1 VKRRAELGREDLGR
15 NDERGRVG
23 TEVGEE
29 EGQRVEHEEDDRLGR
44 GGLWVAELEKIRLRK
59 FVFVFFWQGQ
69 HCCDASSLSHSLLSL
84 YEQQQQ
90 TRSPSLPHLRI
101 RRGQDHEQRRH
112 HRKAHVLDRD
122 AAPLVDKRDGEPVSG
137 DGPDDRDERVSHGGA
152 VDRRIHTQRA
162 RALAGDG
169 GGGARV
175 ALGQLDRVR
184 EARALEDV
192 REEEV
197 LRVEGDVEE
206 EPFLFLFLLLLF
218 SERARERK

>member
-1 VKRRAELGREDLGR
+1 MNASATGPNRTPRRAQMRAQGGPARPGFGRRAG
-15 NDERGRVG
+15 G
-23 TEVGEE
+23 
-29 EGQRVEHEEDDRLGR
+29 GR
-44 GGLWVAELEKIRLRK
+44 GLA
-59 FVFVFFWQGQ
+59 
-69 HCCDASSLSHSLLSL
+69 ASDPPPNESVSHSLLSL

-152 VDRRIHTQRA
+152 VDCRIHTQRA

-192 REEEV
+192 REEEI

-218 SERARERK
+218 RERARERK